1 MKYTFSVAQD
11 FVRTVKDPIHPQIR
25 VIHAYVNVNDLPNDL
40 PLDPDPRRPKEKGEV
55 PNRIVNSLIANDG
68 RFHLLNRGITISCEQ
83 CEFDN
88 RVGEITLTI
97 PPNGLYGI
105 IDGGHT
111 YNSIR
116 KSTKVSS
123 AHLRSGNSEEK
134 ERGFPFLDKQFVHL
148 EILER
153 VEPYLADIAE
163 ARNFSVALKKTTLA
177 NYRHKFDWLI
187 QALGET
193 EARKNIRLSENDE
206 QPINILDVV
215 QVLGAVNPVLFP
227 DERPAHDAYKSAG
240 KILGYFIDDEDPY
253 EFKKMSNVARDILFL
268 YDFVRLHFQD
278 KYNAPDETGKRGL
291 FGATKEAKDSQQK
304 RGARAKA
311 TYYWLDPSEP
321 KKGNFVI
328 DKGFAIPLISGFRVL
343 LKKDEQG
350 MFEWLTDPVELF
362 TRYGNR
368 LVRAIMNA
376 SNESG
381 SEPWSVARDP
391 QVYRQLTSEV
401 RRWYL
406 EGQFEQSTQAT
417 IEFK

>member
-1 MKYTFSVAQD
+1 MKYSFPVAQD
-11 FVRTVKDPIHPQIR
+11 FVRTFKDPKDSQIR
-25 VIHAYVNVNDLPNDL
+25 VIHAYVNVNDLPSNL

-55 PNRIVNSLIANDG
+55 PNRILNSLLANDG
-68 RFHLLNRGITISCEQ
+68 RFHLLNRGITISCEK

-88 RVGEITLTI
+88 RADELTLTI
-97 PPNGLYGI
+97 PDTDGVYGI

-111 YNSIR
+111 YNSIL
-116 KSTKVSS
+116 KSKAS
-123 AHLRSGNSEEK
+123 ASKGEDESATELEN
-134 ERGFPFLDKQFVHL
+134 QYVHL

-153 VEPYLADIAE
+153 VELHLADIAE

-177 NYRHKFDWLI
+177 HYRHKFDWLI
-187 QALGET
+187 EAIGKEEAL
-193 EARKNIRLSENDE
+193 KNIRLSENDE
-206 QPINILDVV
+206 QPVNILDVV
-215 QVLGAVNPVLFP
+215 QVLGAVNPSLFP

-240 KILGYFIDDEDPY
+240 KILTYFIDDNDPY
-253 EFKKMSNVARDILFL
+253 EFKKMSNVARDVLRL
-268 YDFVRLHFQD
+268 YDHIRLHFRD
-278 KYNAPDETGKRGL
+278 KYNEPDETGKRGL

-304 RGARAKA
+304 RGARVKA
-311 TYYWLDPSEP
+311 TYHWLDPKEP
-321 KKGNFVI
+321 VKGTFVI

-343 LKKDEQG
+343 LKKGDDG
-350 MFEWLTDPVELF
+350 MYDWLTDPFELF
-362 TRYGNR
+362 ERYGSR

-406 EGQFEQSTQAT
+406 EGKFESTQGT
-417 IEFK
+417 IRF